1 MNCMYVYT
9 CSSEVCKA
17 YNPDEVC
24 KAYNPD
30 EVCKA
35 YNPDVNEL
43 HEVIYEEFDQGTYD
57 GLYS

>member
-9 CSSEVCKA
+9 CSS
-17 YNPDEVC
+17 EVC

>member
-1 MNCMYVYT
+1 MYCMYVYT
-9 CSSEVCKA
+9 CSS
-17 YNPDEVC
+17 
-24 KAYNPD
+24 